1 MYMGLDVA
9 WAAHFLF
16 KLLPLTIC
24 VQANKRQ
31 IKQAVKGMYEIT
43 CQKVNTLIRPD
54 GSKKAFIRLTQD
66 IDALEVANRVG
77 II

>member
-1 MYMGLDVA
+1 MA
-9 WAAHFLF
+9 WVAHFLF
-16 KLLPLTIC
+16 KILRLTSF

-54 GSKKAFIRLTQD
+54 GTKKAFIRLTQD